1 MLGMSLHSEVCVG
14 MDESSWHG
22 WPSLCLCLAQQGRQ
36 QGGRETTEGCILIPL
51 LSLRNCSQCL
61 WALLEAQH
69 PRALGLYT
77 SICFM
82 SRFPLR
88 SADLDDQPLWQ
99 SAPHWAQVH
108 TVTRLNYLPV
118 LPHAARLS
126 FHLFL

>member
-1 MLGMSLHSEVCVG
+1 MLSVSRYSEVCVG
-14 MDESSWHG
+14 MNESSWHG

-51 LSLRNCSQCL
+51 LSLCDCSQCL

-69 PRALGLYT
+69 PCALGLYT

-82 SRFPLR
+82 STFPFK

-108 TVTRLNYLPV
+108 TVTMLNSLSV
-118 LPHAARLS
+118 LPHTPQLS
-126 FHLFL
+126 FHLLL